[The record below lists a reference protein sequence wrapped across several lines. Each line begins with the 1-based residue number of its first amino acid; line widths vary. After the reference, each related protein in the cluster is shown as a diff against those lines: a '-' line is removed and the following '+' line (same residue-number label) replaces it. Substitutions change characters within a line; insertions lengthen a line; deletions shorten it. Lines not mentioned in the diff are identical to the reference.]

1 MASNDFSY
9 DYNNIYK
16 RVLIVFKAL
25 AIAMNIIL
33 TFFLY
38 SLLIKFDQINSI
50 DVSKFL
56 SNF

>member
-16 RVLIVFKAL
+16 RALIVFKAL
-25 AIAMNIIL
+25 AIAMIIIL

-38 SLLIKFDQINSI
+38 SLLIKSYVNSI
-50 DVSKFL
+50 DDSKVL